1 MNLKKLVIAIAVIFS
16 SQSFAHHSE
25 SIRSLSQE
33 DSSMNLA
40 QVQKQFVLKTPTEM
54 GDTRISLLVM
64 DMGGSTDVSPN
75 LGLYLIYFQDGEESN
90 ASAVFPLGYTFQ
102 LTDFSDNGGKGHL
115 EMKLKQL
122 GDNGWEY
129 ENVVIDYE
137 KFNSV
142 FEAAAESVEV
152 PFYDEWVDGTITKT
166 IK

>member
-75 LGLYLIYFQDGEESN
+75 LGLYLILS
-90 ASAVFPLGYTFQ
+90 LI
-102 LTDFSDNGGKGHL
+102 H
-115 EMKLKQL
+115 
-122 GDNGWEY
+122 
-129 ENVVIDYE
+129 I
-137 KFNSV
+137 
-142 FEAAAESVEV
+142 
-152 PFYDEWVDGTITKT
+152 
-166 IK
+166 